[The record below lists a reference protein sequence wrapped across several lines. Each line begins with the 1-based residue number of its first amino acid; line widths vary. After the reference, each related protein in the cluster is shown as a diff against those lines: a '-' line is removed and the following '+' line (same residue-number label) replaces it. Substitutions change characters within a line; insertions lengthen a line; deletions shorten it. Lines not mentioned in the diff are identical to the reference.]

1 VSTNPTAEAP
11 KGNQTVPS
19 DRSRFTRSIDEAFEE
34 ASKLAGST
42 LPPADFYLKF
52 LNRTLSAIDAPA
64 GAIWLRTP
72 QGFLQ
77 IACQINLEKVG
88 LDQKRG
94 GRQCHNEVLRQVFQ
108 AQPAR
113 PILLEPQGRLQG
125 LAEAG
130 PVPAANLTEF
140 YTLFAPIV
148 QTDKSP
154 LGLLEVFQESSHDPR
169 MYPTFLNY
177 TVQMAGYASQYHS
190 FTSVRQSAGLDKVFT
205 QVEAFARL
213 IHTSL
218 NPTEVAY
225 HVANEGRKLIECD
238 RLCVGVRHGKHVTV
252 EAVSGAD
259 VVEKASTHVRR
270 MRHLFDAVTKWGD
283 RLTYKGEKDD
293 SLPPQV
299 LHALDEYLAESQPKL
314 LVVQPI
320 KDAERE
326 KDEKKP
332 ARSVLLMESFNP
344 PEQIE
349 PMVQRLDVVGK
360 HAATALFNAAQMK
373 RVPLGFLWKPL
384 AKLQDGLGGKARFY
398 WVAGIISAAVLLA
411 CMILVPSPLK
421 MEAKGELEPVELQ
434 HVYAPRSGIVTGFLY
449 RQGEP
454 VPPGAPAVT
463 LTDPDLQIEM
473 ARLSGELFAA
483 TKGVEL
489 AKQRYS
495 ENLQPQD
502 IPQVLLRLGQAQSQ
516 QAMNEI
522 LIGIQVNMWNA
533 DKLNP
538 GRFFAKAPDLPRAAG
553 GQWRVLN
560 ADNRDFRLGQ
570 QVKSSEP
577 LMRLGW
583 TQGPWHVTLKI
594 PNRNIGHIL
603 KAFADPSLH
612 KTDAAGRKYLDVDLL
627 LTSDPDR
634 KYLGRLYQD
643 KITGQAVPNK
653 DDHNESDPIVTAYVK
668 VNLDDIPKDKWIPEE
683 LNVTGQE
690 VHARI
695 RCGDHALG
703 YSLFHGV
710 WEWFYEKVVFFF

>member
-1 VSTNPTAEAP
+1 MSTNPTAEATKTQASAP
-11 KGNQTVPS
+11 
-19 DRSRFTRSIDEAFEE
+19 DRKKMSRAIDDAFEE
-34 ASKLAGST
+34 ASKLAGSS
-42 LPPADFYLKF
+42 LPPSDFYQRF
-52 LNRTLSAIDAPA
+52 LNQTLSAIDAPA

-88 LDQKRG
+88 LDQRRG

-108 AQPAR
+108 ATPPR
-113 PILLEPQGRLQG
+113 PVILEPQGRLSG
-125 LAEAG
+125 IAEAG

-148 QTDKSP
+148 QQDKSA
-154 LGLLEVFQESSHDPR
+154 LGLLEVFQESTHDPR

-177 TVQMAGYASQYHS
+177 AVQMAGYASQYHS
-190 FTSVRQSAGLDKVFT
+190 FSNVRQSAGMDKVFT

-238 RLCVGVRHGKHVTV
+238 RLCVGVRHGKKVTV

-259 VVEKASTHVRR
+259 VVEKASTHIRR
-270 MRHLFDAVTKWGD
+270 MRRLFDAVTAWGD
-283 RLTYKGEKDD
+283 RLTYKGDKDD

-320 KDAERE
+320 KDTERE

-344 PEQIE
+344 PEQVE
-349 PMVQRLDVVGK
+349 PLVQKLEVVGK
-360 HAATALFNAAQMK
+360 HAAAALYNAAQMK

-398 WVAGIISAAVLLA
+398 WIAGLTTFAAVMA
-411 CMILVPSPLK
+411 AMILVPYPLR
-421 MEAKGELEPVELQ
+421 MEAKGELEPVELKY
-434 HVYAPRSGIVTGFLY
+434 VYSGRAGIVREILFKQGDPVQPGATAVVLEDPELRIEMGNYTGEFRSGEYGS
-449 RQGEP
+449 R
-454 VPPGAPAVT
+454 
-463 LTDPDLQIEM
+463 M
-473 ARLSGELFAA
+473 AQQ
-483 TKGVEL
+483 EL
-489 AKQRYS
+489 AKPGLTPSDFSRWML
-495 ENLQPQD
+495 EL
-502 IPQVLLRLGQAQSQ
+502 IKFQSQ
-516 QAMNEI
+516 QAKGELMINSMVREY
-522 LIGIQVNMWNA
+522 NA
-533 DKLNP
+533 DRSSP
-538 GRFFAKAPDLPRAAG
+538 GRFIAKAPNLPRAVG
-553 GQWRVLN
+553 GNWKVLN
-560 ADNRDFRLGQ
+560 ADNREFRLGQ
-570 QVKSSEP
+570 QVKTNEP

-583 TQGPWHVTLKI
+583 VDGPWHVAMKI
-594 PNRNIGHIL
+594 PSRNIGHVL
-603 KAFADPSLH
+603 SAFTDAKKH
-612 KTDAAGRKYLDVDLL
+612 KVDAAGRQYLDVDLL
-627 LTSDPDR
+627 LTSDS
-634 KYLGRLYQD
+634 KTSYYGRLYKD

-653 DDHNESDPIVTAYVK
+653 DDHNESDPIVTAYVQ
-668 VNLDDIPKDKWIPEE
+668 VNMDDVPKEKWIPEE
-683 LNVTGQE
+683 LYVTGQE

-710 WEWFYEKVVFFF
+710 WEWFYEKVIFFF